1 MGKQFNKKITW
12 VIKNFSSLKSEKFY
26 SDRFVVDGC
35 KCCTCRYL
43 CAYPKGSNNDHLS
56 LFLVVDNH
64 GSLPIGWKRHAKYTF
79 TVLNQLSKKLSRKHE
94 LQQWFEQKC
103 PSWGPLAI
111 LPLNE
116 LHAKDSGFLVNG
128 DLKILLEIDV
138 LEVVGKLDVREKT
151 STIIETMDVNGF
163 QILPSHA

>member
-79 TVLNQLSKKLSRKHE
+79 TVLNQLSKKLSRKHGE
-94 LQQWFEQKC
+94 YDTKHVSAKEVDKEINMFSGCSFHLIVTDI
-103 PSWGPLAI
+103 PS
-111 LPLNE
+111 
-116 LHAKDSGFLVNG
+116 
-128 DLKILLEIDV
+128 
-138 LEVVGKLDVREKT
+138 T
-151 STIIETMDVNGF
+151 SMVYI
-163 QILPSHA
+163 S